1 MVKARY
7 KHIFKCWFVYFFV
20 STINSCPIMR
30 YETVTNEIENRKDNL
45 NDFAVGVNLFN
56 IGLRKKYD

>member
-1 MVKARY
+1 
-7 KHIFKCWFVYFFV
+7 
-20 STINSCPIMR
+20 MR